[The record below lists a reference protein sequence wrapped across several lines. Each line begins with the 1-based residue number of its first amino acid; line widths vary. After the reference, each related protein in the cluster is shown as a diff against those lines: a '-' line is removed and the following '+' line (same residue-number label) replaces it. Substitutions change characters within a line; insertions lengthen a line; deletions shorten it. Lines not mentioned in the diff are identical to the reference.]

1 MKTAVKEKK
10 ITEYIL
16 TEENELSPWL
26 RQFLFAALS
35 FSLSQLKNLG
45 GISPFCAAFLSS
57 VKFEYCL
64 SSLIGG
70 ACGYFFAFDWKT
82 ALKYSAVLILC
93 ACCRT
98 ILQKKLPYADTGKSY
113 PLTALLSCLSV
124 SALNLAFGSFGLLEM
139 LLAVCEALTA
149 FCAAYLYLR
158 VSKTPVSGIGLANL
172 PVRDTVSIGLCVA
185 ALLLCACGFSLGPI
199 APAHII
205 AVLFLLF
212 VSHYKGAGLSCLFGV
227 CISAVISVAGKSSA
241 LFPPLAL
248 GSLAC
253 GVFASLGQYAVSLS
267 FAVTASV
274 TMFVTGFSEKSFWCL
289 LEIGAACAIF
299 AAIPSRLLFA
309 AHGELEKSF
318 LLPDCELNRR
328 VSASL
333 KRAAD
338 TVDEVSDIVKS
349 VSAKLDNVI
358 NPEVDRVF
366 AKFQQSI
373 CFGCSFKAE
382 CWSERFGE
390 TASDILSLA
399 GLREKTCEITELEKR
414 CPRSDAL
421 VSRIKQSYGEF
432 VDTLAAK
439 TKVKEVRS
447 LISDQ
452 FSSIAGFLSELSQ
465 QVSNSRVVDNT
476 RSRALKTALSD
487 AGIYTDSLSFF
498 TDPNGRITV
507 EVSVLENA
515 FELDFKK
522 AKLILETATKRHFER
537 PEIAIMDLRSV
548 VTFEEKASY
557 RVLVGTAQQPFRN
570 NKVCGD
576 CIGRLRDL
584 SGNEIALI
592 SDGMGTGSRA
602 AVDGTMAATL
612 MEKLLSCSFS
622 FESALKTVNCALMVK
637 STDESIATIDG
648 VSINIYS
655 GETDFYKAGAAVS
668 FVRRGNEIAL
678 VEEQSLPIGIIR
690 DICFAHKRTRLQSGD
705 IVLLV
710 SDGVTAGDC
719 GWVNDELLAWST
731 NKMNDLASHIA
742 SLAKLRSSKD
752 NEDDITVVALKVLDN
767 N

>member
-1 MKTAVKEKK
+1 MKIAVKEKK

-26 RQFLFAALS
+26 RQLLFAVLS
-35 FSLSQLKNLG
+35 FSLSQLKSFG
-45 GISPFCAAFLSS
+45 SISPFCPAFSAA
-57 VKFEYCL
+57 VRFEYNLCA
-64 SSLIGG
+64 LIGG
-70 ACGYFFAFDWKT
+70 VSGYFFAFDWKT
-82 ALKYSAVLILC
+82 AAKYSAVLILC
-93 ACCRT
+93 ACCRA
-98 ILQKKLPYADTGKSY
+98 ILQKKLPNADMGKSY

-124 SALNLAFGSFGLLEM
+124 SIMSMVFGSFSILELLFS
-139 LLAVCEALTA
+139 VCEALIA

-158 VSKTPVSGIGLANL
+158 VSNTPIAGIGLGNL
-172 PVRDTVSIGLCVA
+172 PVRDTVSIGLCIA
-185 ALLLCACGFSLGPI
+185 SLLLCACGFSLGPVI
-199 APAHII
+199 PAHII

-212 VSHYKGAGLSCLFGV
+212 VAHYKGAGLSCLFGV
-227 CISAVISVAGKSSA
+227 CIASVLSIGSKNIS
-241 LFPPLAL
+241 LFPAFAL

-253 GVFASLGQYAVSLS
+253 GVFAALGQYAVSLS
-267 FAVTASV
+267 FAVTSAV
-274 TMFVTGFSEKSFWCL
+274 TMFVTGFSESAFWCL

-333 KRAAD
+333 KRAAE
-338 TVDEVSDIVKS
+338 TVDEVSDIVKT

-366 AKFQQSI
+366 AKLQQSI
-373 CFGCSFKAE
+373 CFGCSFKNE

-390 TASDILSLA
+390 TASDILTLA
-399 GLREKTCEITELEKR
+399 GLKEKKREITDLERR
-414 CPRSDAL
+414 CPRSNAL
-421 VSRIKQSYGEF
+421 VSRVKQSYGEF
-432 VDTLAAK
+432 VDTMAAK
-439 TKVKEVRS
+439 NKVKEIRS

-452 FSSIAGFLSELSQ
+452 FSSIADFLSELSQ
-465 QVSNSRVVDNT
+465 QVSTSRVVDNT

-487 AGIYTDSLSFF
+487 AGIYTDSLCFF
-498 TDPNGRITV
+498 TDPNGRITI

-522 AKLILETATKRHFER
+522 AKHILEAATKRHFER

-548 VTFEEKASY
+548 VTFEEKAAY
-557 RVLVGTAQQPFRN
+557 RVSVGTAQLPFKN

-637 STDESIATIDG
+637 STDESIATVDG

-668 FVRRGNEIAL
+668 FVRRGSEIAM
-678 VEEQSLPIGIIR
+678 VEEQSLPVGIIR
-690 DICFAHKRTRLQSGD
+690 DVCFAHKKTRLQSED

-731 NKMNDLASHIA
+731 NSMDDLAAHIA

-752 NEDDITVVALKVLDN
+752 NEDDITVVALKILDN

>member
-26 RQFLFAALS
+26 RQLIFAALS
-35 FSLSQLKNLG
+35 FSLSQLKSFG
-45 GISPFCAAFLSS
+45 SISPFCAAFSAS
-57 VKFEYCL
+57 VSFEYCL
-64 SSLIGG
+64 SALIGG
-70 ACGYFFAFDWKT
+70 VSGYFFAFDWRT

-93 ACCRT
+93 ACCRA
-98 ILQKKLPYADTGKSY
+98 ILEKKLKSVNSGMSL
-113 PLTALLSCLSV
+113 PIIAMLSCFGISV
-124 SALNLAFGSFGLLEM
+124 ISLAFTSFNLLE
-139 LLAVCEALTA
+139 LLLCTCEALIA
-149 FCAAYLYLR
+149 FCSAYLYLR
-158 VSKTPVSGIGLANL
+158 VSNTPVAGIGLANL
-172 PVRDTVSIGLCVA
+172 PVRDTVSVGLCIAV
-185 ALLLCACGFSLGPI
+185 LLLCACGFALGPVI
-199 APAHII
+199 PAHII

-212 VSHYKGAGLSCLFGV
+212 IAHYKGAGLSCLFGV
-227 CISAVISVAGKSSA
+227 CIASVLSISGKNIG
-241 LFPPLAL
+241 LFPALAL

-253 GVFASLGQYAVSLS
+253 GIFASLGQYAVSIS
-267 FAVTASV
+267 FAVTSAAV
-274 TMFVTGFSEKSFWCL
+274 MFVTGFSESSFWCL
-289 LEIGAACAIF
+289 LEIGAGCAIF
-299 AAIPSRLLFA
+299 AAVPSRLLFA
-309 AHGELEKSF
+309 IHSELEKGF

-333 KRAAD
+333 KRAAE

-366 AKFQQSI
+366 AKLQQSI
-373 CFGCSFKAE
+373 CFGCSFKNE

-390 TASDILSLA
+390 TASDILTLA
-399 GLREKTCEITELEKR
+399 GLKEKQREVTELERR
-414 CPRSDAL
+414 CPRSNAL
-421 VSRIKQSYGEF
+421 VSRVGQSYGEF
-432 VDTLAAK
+432 VDTMAAK
-439 TKVKEVRS
+439 NKVKEIRS
-447 LISDQ
+447 LMSDQ
-452 FSSIAGFLSELSQ
+452 FSSIADFLLELSQ
-465 QVSNSRVVDNT
+465 QVSTSRVVDNT
-476 RSRALKTALSD
+476 RSRAIKTALSD
-487 AGIYTDSLSFF
+487 AGIFTDSLSFF
-498 TDPNGRITV
+498 TDSNGRITV
-507 EVSVLENA
+507 EVSIFENA

-522 AKLILETATKRHFER
+522 AKHILEAATKRKFER

-548 VTFEEKASY
+548 ITFEEKAAY
-557 RVLVGTAQQPFRN
+557 RVAVGTAQSPFKN

-637 STDESIATIDG
+637 STDESIATVDG

-655 GETDFYKAGAAVS
+655 GEANFYKAGAAIS
-668 FVRRGNEIAL
+668 FVRRGNEIATI
-678 VEEQSLPIGIIR
+678 EEQSLPIGIIK
-690 DICFAHKRTRLQSGD
+690 DVCFAHRKTHLQIGD

-710 SDGVTAGDC
+710 SDGVTSGDC

-731 NKMNDLASHIA
+731 NNMNDLSAHIA
-742 SLAKLRSSKD
+742 SLAKLRSGKD